1 MDMNFDVTKVFQDR
15 LAESMGLD
23 KYQYIM
29 EQVGKTDIS
38 QDSDFQRTFNGFYV
52 VRRNEAWRKVY
63 YEYFERVKSRTPT
76 I

>member
-29 EQVGKTDIS
+29 EQVGKTDVS
-38 QDSDFQRTFNGFYV
+38 QDADFQRTFNGFYV
-52 VRRNEAWRKVY
+52 VHQTNGLLPTLVQTVY
-63 YEYFERVKSRTPT
+63 FG
-76 I
+76 

>member
-29 EQVGKTDIS
+29 EQVGKTDNS
-38 QDSDFQRTFNGFYV
+38 QDADFQRTFIGFYV
-52 VRRNEAWRKVY
+52 VRRNEAWIKVY
-63 YEYFERVKSRTPT
+63 YEYFE
-76 I
+76 

>member
-38 QDSDFQRTFNGFYV
+38 QDADFHRTYNGFYV

-63 YEYFERVKSRTPT
+63 FEYFEE
-76 I
+76 

>member
-38 QDSDFQRTFNGFYV
+38 QDADF
-52 VRRNEAWRKVY
+52 
-63 YEYFERVKSRTPT
+63 
-76 I
+76 

>member
-29 EQVGKTDIS
+29 EQEGNLQKQAFS
-38 QDSDFQRTFNGFYV
+38 
-52 VRRNEAWRKVY
+52 
-63 YEYFERVKSRTPT
+63 VKNT
-76 I
+76 IQFR